1 MLDNVENIENGKFW
15 TSTQTQLFMIFV
27 DRMKIPLTTR
37 KNMTYLVVL
46 VLLQFQSK
54 WMVKEII

>member
-1 MLDNVENIENGKFW
+1 MLDNVENVENGEFR

-27 DRMKIPLTTR
+27 GRMKIPLTTR

-46 VLLQFQSK
+46 VLLQFHSK
-54 WMVKEII
+54 